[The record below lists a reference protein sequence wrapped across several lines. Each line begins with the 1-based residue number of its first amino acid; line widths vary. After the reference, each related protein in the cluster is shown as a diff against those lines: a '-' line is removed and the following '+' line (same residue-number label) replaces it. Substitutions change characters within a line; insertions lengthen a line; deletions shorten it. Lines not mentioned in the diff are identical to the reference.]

1 MSKALKIIAI
11 IMPFVVFVLFF
22 IPAYTTIYDFR
33 DAVED
38 GSITLINGSAYNET
52 NYSVYGVCGAY
63 VYNLTDRVDVPTD
76 WLQPSR
82 TSLAC
87 TIVFFI
93 IAVGF
98 SVALAFFSRK
108 HPLMCCLNIVSSSFF
123 WIWTL
128 AVTDGTLF
136 HPFTFTITFP
146 NAAFYISLILSA
158 FFLAVFIAYAAK
170 WLKARL
176 ASIPPRE
183 HKPTKS
189 ERIAELE
196 RQVAELQA
204 KEKDAE

>member
-22 IPAYTTIYDFR
+22 IPSYTTIYDFR

-38 GSITLINGSAYNET
+38 GSLTLINGSAYNET
-52 NYSVYGVCGAY
+52 NYSAYGVCGGH

-76 WLQPSR
+76 WLQPAR

-93 IAVGF
+93 IAIGF

-123 WIWTL
+123 WVWTL

-146 NAAFYISLILSA
+146 NVAFYISLILSA
-158 FFLAVFIAYAAK
+158 FFLAVFIAYAVK

-196 RQVAELQA
+196 ARVRELT